1 MMASS
6 SEITRQILA
15 LLAQEPQTEAILR
28 QVSYLDMVRREA
40 QQQQQQAPA
49 GSNNLLFFASYS
61 LLHFNLPPL
70 TFINHLLVFFP
81 VLINYIIIYIN
92 VVLDFLLTTLLMKAH
107 VFY

>member
-49 GSNNLLFFASYS
+49 GSNNLLFFCI
-61 LLHFNLPPL
+61 LHILQSITFQPP
-70 TFINHLLVFFP
+70 TTDFYKSSPRIFP
-81 VLINYIIIYIN
+81 CLN
-92 VVLDFLLTTLLMKAH
+92 
-107 VFY
+107 

>member
-49 GSNNLLFFASYS
+49 GSNNLLFFCILQSIT
-61 LLHFNLPPL
+61 FQPPI
-70 TFINHLLVFFP
+70 TDFYQSSPRIFP
-81 VLINYIIIYIN
+81 CLN
-92 VVLDFLLTTLLMKAH
+92 
-107 VFY
+107 